1 MRHGSQIVA
10 DKEIAH
16 ADGLLQMFELVY
28 DLGADRHIQRRNR
41 LVQHDQPSICRQRP
55 RDRDPLPLPAAELM
69 WEQPRHLPLK
79 PDQFEY
85 FRHALVELLTR
96 GVGKR
101 DAPRNRRLC
110 CDQPLHCFQTFTG
123 GRIGLLGADGL
134 LLQGRVVLL

>member
-1 MRHGSQIVA
+1 
-10 DKEIAH
+10 
-16 ADGLLQMFELVY
+16 
-28 DLGADRHIQRRNR
+28 
-41 LVQHDQPSICRQRP
+41 
-55 RDRDPLPLPAAELM
+55 LPLPAAELM

-96 GVGKR
+96 GAGKR

-123 GRIGLLGADGL
+123 GRSGLLGADGL
-134 LLQGRVVLL
+134 FFRGVSFCYDRASARYAAAERNCGGKGSACRVQ